1 MSLPATQ
8 SACPCGSETD
18 YDLCCGRYHGGTEKA
33 PTAEALMRS
42 RYAAYVMGAI
52 DYLLQTTHPDKRA
65 KDLKVAYQTTY
76 ETIQWVGL
84 EIVSTFQGTPS
95 DKTGKVEFKATYLQG
110 GQTSVHHEHSRFKRH
125 AGAWHYLDGVITDSS
140 IG

>member
-1 MSLPATQ
+1 MLSPTN
-8 SACPCGSETD
+8 CPCGS
-18 YDLCCGRYHGGTEKA
+18 DLAYEACCLRYHAAAEKA

-42 RYAAYVMGAI
+42 RYAAYVLGLV
-52 DYLLQTTHPDKRA
+52 DYLAATTHPSARA
-65 KDLKVAYQTTY
+65 KDLTAAYQQTF
-76 ETIQWVGL
+76 ETIQWIGL
-84 EIVSTFQGTPS
+84 EVCSTFQGGAS

-125 AGAWHYLDGVITDSS
+125 SGDWHYQGGVISDHA